1 MAKKRGKQE
10 LDVFERCAR
19 DRLEPV
25 LGPLREIDPG
35 GGPVPLHDFEAD
47 LPDGLVAA
55 VEVTSETEPK
65 RQALD
70 SSAMR
75 FFSAFTLPGSGLR
88 WLVSLD
94 TRADLKKLSA
104 RELRQFLSDM
114 EAQGRR
120 TVNCRGDYRD
130 PFVQRIRALR
140 IESVYSWPAGSHA
153 GAVNGDSGAC
163 GGWGWDGAATG
174 TWLGGFFASR
184 QGVSKLHK
192 LGRANAAERHLVV
205 VLDSHSQAGLGI
217 STGLTDW
224 TLPGTA
230 DTVLPSVIPPEPLTG
245 MWLVPMVRDW
255 LGLGWKRDAGWSILK
270 CREGAWGMVTLS
282 ASLLSAPPARSGI
295 CLVPPGGRFGRALAA
310 SLSLWLGMWSL
321 RSGTGRCGSPIRTG
335 CTSRP
340 AARPSSTW
348 SGTTC
353 RSAMASCALRERP
366 CIMHRFSSGVAGE
379 KVHQKRVP
387 YGAPP

>member
-1 MAKKRGKQE
+1 MAKKRGKKE

-94 TRADLKKLSA
+94 TRADLKKLSG

-184 QGVSKLHK
+184 QGVSKLDK

-205 VLDSHSQAGLGI
+205 VLGSHSQAGLGI

-224 TLPGTA
+224 TLPGAA
-230 DTVLPSVIPPEPLTG
+230 DTVLPPVIPPEPLTG

-270 CREGAWGMVTLS
+270 CREGSWGMVTRS
-282 ASLLSAPPARSGI
+282 ATLLSAPPARPGI
-295 CLVPPGGRFGRALAA
+295 CPVPPGGRFGRALLRLA
-310 SLSLWLGMWSL
+310 S
-321 RSGTGRCGSPIRTG
+321 
-335 CTSRP
+335 
-340 AARPSSTW
+340 
-348 SGTTC
+348 
-353 RSAMASCALRERP
+353 
-366 CIMHRFSSGVAGE
+366 
-379 KVHQKRVP
+379 P
-387 YGAPP
+387 YGWDVELEIVNRSVRISNPGRVYFPARGETKLNLVPLLPVGRRWHRARCASDPA

>member
-1 MAKKRGKQE
+1 MAKKRGKKE

-104 RELRQFLSDM
+104 GELRQFLSDM

-163 GGWGWDGAATG
+163 GGWGWDGQ
-174 TWLGGFFASR
+174 GF
-184 QGVSKLHK
+184 VK
-192 LGRANAAERHLVV
+192 V
-205 VLDSHSQAGLGI
+205 D
-217 STGLTDW
+217 
-224 TLPGTA
+224 
-230 DTVLPSVIPPEPLTG
+230 
-245 MWLVPMVRDW
+245 
-255 LGLGWKRDAGWSILK
+255 
-270 CREGAWGMVTLS
+270 VT
-282 ASLLSAPPARSGI
+282 
-295 CLVPPGGRFGRALAA
+295 
-310 SLSLWLGMWSL
+310 
-321 RSGTGRCGSPIRTG
+321 
-335 CTSRP
+335 
-340 AARPSSTW
+340 
-348 SGTTC
+348 
-353 RSAMASCALRERP
+353 
-366 CIMHRFSSGVAGE
+366 
-379 KVHQKRVP
+379 
-387 YGAPP
+387 